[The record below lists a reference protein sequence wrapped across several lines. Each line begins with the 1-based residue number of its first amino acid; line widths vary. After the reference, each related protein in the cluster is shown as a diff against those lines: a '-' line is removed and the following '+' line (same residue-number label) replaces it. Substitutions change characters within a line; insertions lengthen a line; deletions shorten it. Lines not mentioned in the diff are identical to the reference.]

1 MRLNTITGWSRVA
14 LGDLFEP
21 LKRKNGEGEKRVL
34 TVSGELGLVDQSEF
48 FDRNIASKN
57 LGNYWL
63 LKNDEFAY
71 NRSFMK
77 GYPFGAIKRLYRYDK
92 GCVSPIYLCFSLKDE
107 NMNAKY
113 YSYIFESG
121 LLNQQLMGIVHA
133 GARAHGMLN
142 VSQDEFFEMVVPRPP
157 EREQKKISEI
167 ISTWDRAIE
176 TLVKLIATKTNLKKG
191 LMQKL
196 LTGKMRFKEFKEYW
210 TDYEYD
216 DLFETVSGKKNQVAK
231 EQYKKIGR
239 YPIVDQGQPRIVGYT
254 DEDKVFQNVPVIVFG
269 DHTRIIKWVDFPF
282 VVGADGTQLLKTK
295 SICDLKYGF
304 YMLSNLRLP
313 NLGYSRH
320 FKVVKESTFY
330 VPSNPKE
337 QTKIE
342 GIFSLVDHEL
352 DFFSSMLETL
362 KRQKKGLMQKLLTG
376 KIRVKI

>member
-1 MRLNTITGWSRVA
+1 M
-14 LGDLFEP
+14 
-21 LKRKNGEGEKRVL
+21 
-34 TVSGELGLVDQSEF
+34 
-48 FDRNIASKN
+48 
-57 LGNYWL
+57 
-63 LKNDEFAY
+63 
-71 NRSFMK
+71 
-77 GYPFGAIKRLYRYDK
+77 
-92 GCVSPIYLCFSLKDE
+92 
-107 NMNAKY
+107 
-113 YSYIFESG
+113 
-121 LLNQQLMGIVHA
+121 
-133 GARAHGMLN
+133 
-142 VSQDEFFEMVVPRPP
+142 
-157 EREQKKISEI
+157 
-167 ISTWDRAIE
+167 
-176 TLVKLIATKTNLKKG
+176 
-191 LMQKL
+191 
-196 LTGKMRFKEFKEYW
+196 
-210 TDYEYD
+210 
-216 DLFETVSGKKNQVAK
+216 
-231 EQYKKIGR
+231 
-239 YPIVDQGQPRIVGYT
+239 
-254 DEDKVFQNVPVIVFG
+254 PVIVFG